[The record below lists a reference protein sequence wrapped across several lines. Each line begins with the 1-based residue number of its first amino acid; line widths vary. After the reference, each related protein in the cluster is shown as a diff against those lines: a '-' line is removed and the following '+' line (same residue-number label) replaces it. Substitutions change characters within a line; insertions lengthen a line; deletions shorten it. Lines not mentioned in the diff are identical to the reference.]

1 MRKLSQILKSQAS
14 KFTAVFIAGLL
25 AGGLYVDQR
34 ARQSAAI
41 ALADWNA
48 RLESVNKVNS
58 KLVAETQQI
67 LSANAALEA
76 QNRALEADRAAIDA
90 RLTQTQ
96 GVLADLQAQEPV
108 QPELETQP
116 LVINLRAQIK
126 AGYEA
131 FSLSIE
137 AREKAEA
144 QIANQKVEIKG
155 LEQAYHN
162 ALQMYYNDHELLNTA
177 TVKIARLAKQNA
189 TIKTVAKAEGVVI
202 IILTVINLV
211 K

>member
-1 MRKLSQILKSQAS
+1 MRKLSQLLKSTTA
-14 KFTAVFIAGLL
+14 KFVAVFIAGLL
-25 AGGLYVDQR
+25 VGGLYVDFR

-41 ALADWNA
+41 ALAEWTTRIEA
-48 RLESVNKVNS
+48 VHKVNA

-67 LSANAALEA
+67 LSANDALEA
-76 QNRALEADRAAIDA
+76 QNGALEAARATISAQ
-90 RLTQTQ
+90 LTQTQ

-126 AGYEA
+126 AGTEM
-131 FSLSIE
+131 FSLSVE

-155 LEQAYHN
+155 LEQAFHN
-162 ALQMYYNDHELLNTA
+162 AMEMYTNEHELISSA
-177 TVKIARLAKQNA
+177 TVKIARLARQNR
-189 TIKTVAKAEGVVI
+189 TVKTVAKAEGIVI
-202 IILTVINLV
+202 VILAVINLV